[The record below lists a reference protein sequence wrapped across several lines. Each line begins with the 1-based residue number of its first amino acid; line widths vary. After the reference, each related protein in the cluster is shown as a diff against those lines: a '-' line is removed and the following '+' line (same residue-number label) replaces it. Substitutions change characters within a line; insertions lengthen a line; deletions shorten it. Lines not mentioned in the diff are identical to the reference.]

1 MEQTFDV
8 SKTKQI
14 KSKVDAAWWHPSEKF
29 LTIHNKRII
38 LCARPQINVELK
50 IYWQQFEPI

>member
-14 KSKVDAAWWHPSEKF
+14 KSKVDAAWWHPSKKF
-29 LTIHNKRII
+29 LTIQNKRII
-38 LCARPQINVELK
+38 
-50 IYWQQFEPI
+50 